1 MELLFFI
8 GTIISFVLAGYI
20 IWSQGIKPR
29 ITNVESKDADRF
41 RDEVSK
47 LITEFNRISNTNINI
62 LEDKIED
69 LKNVIKLADDKII
82 RLNSRLTD
90 LGIVGH
96 RYQPVTQG
104 LSSQEIS
111 EQIQEV
117 KEPPRQRIKP
127 LSKKATLDEK
137 KERIDELVNAG
148 FPIEEIAKAVNM
160 SKGEVQLVQ
169 LVLGLKNKR

>member
-1 MELLFFI
+1 MNFLFFI

-20 IWSQGIKPR
+20 IWSQGIKPK
-29 ITNVESKDADRF
+29 ITNVESKDSDRF

-69 LKNVIKLADDKII
+69 IKNIIKLADDKII

-90 LGIVGH
+90 LGILGH
-96 RYQPVTQG
+96 RHQPDIQ
-104 LSSQEIS
+104 LE
-111 EQIQEV
+111 EIQEV
-117 KEPPRQRIKP
+117 KEPLRQKFKP

-137 KERIDELVNAG
+137 KERIDEMVIAG
-148 FPIEEIAKAVNM
+148 FPIEEITRAVSM
-160 SKGEVQLVQ
+160 SKGEVQ